1 MGHPERRPPHSHLVA
16 NGPSTRAESIEVLSP
31 HLPTSLTSEQ
41 RENKAGNLLRK
52 MRSQGRIR
60 SRLIGGRRAWEVT

>member
-1 MGHPERRPPHSHLVA
+1 MA
-16 NGPSTRAESIEVLSP
+16 NGPSTRTEIIEVLSP

-52 MRSQGRIR
+52 MRSQGGIR
-60 SRLIGGRRAWEVT
+60 SRLIGGGRVWEVT

>member
-1 MGHPERRPPHSHLVA
+1 MA
-16 NGPSTRAESIEVLSP
+16 NGPSTRAEVIEVPSP
-31 HLPTSLTSEQ
+31 HLPASLTPEQ

-60 SRLIGGRRAWEVT
+60 SRLIGGWRVWEVM